1 MVHEKFKIYNFQIQL
16 AAFSALALVIASFI
30 LTAMHPA
37 AGEILSSLLI
47 KVGLLIN
54 LALAGLSL
62 LVLVGFAA
70 WGFGKG
76 INIRLVPVDNAPAR
90 LSAVSRS
97 TDKDEFI
104 ILWPGGDEAE
114 FLAKGLA
121 AKEGKSSASPWKW
134 SVLIAY
140 RSTHVTICGD
150 DVKTYCRDEA
160 IFARPEWPD
169 YSGRIAEPGTA
180 FTTETPEQFDAFVR
194 KFVQIFREWS
204 QRVKAEQTAGKV
216 GIPMLEILK
225 HSANVALFLL
235 LSVSAIFAQSKTRQ
249 VDNILGTR
257 IREIPP
263 AGADVSFIFEGDK
276 TYNRI
281 GDGKSDYTSLLQKS
295 PGIGKFNDEGGVL
308 IAVTK
313 DGEVIAKAARAERVN
328 ATPATKA
335 EQMRPVPVDDAPPV
349 AVMDR
354 PAFAVPDSLAVADM
368 METGKEG
375 FDYLK
380 SEAWKMVKPVW
391 GFVAYVA
398 LSVFPLLFCLAGL
411 FKYFSGTAAKEG
423 FYGLSVVGR
432 WIRGVHEAASGGTLI
447 ICWVITAAFLVNE
460 FLWFVYLGWNL
471 WAMFALWLPSIW
483 IAKVMTNWFVP
494 NPPGVYGSG
503 GGQDIFTPI
512 NKQLPRG

>member
-1 MVHEKFKIYNFQIQL
+1 MVHEKFKIYNLQIQI

-37 AGEILSSLLI
+37 AGEIMRDILI

-54 LALAGLSL
+54 LTLAVFAAVVL
-62 LVLVGFAA
+62 LAFVA

-76 INIRLVPVDNAPAR
+76 ITIKLTPVDAPAR
-90 LSAVSRS
+90 LLPAVVEPI
-97 TDKDEFI
+97 DKDEFI
-104 ILWPGGDEAE
+104 ILWPGGDKDDWLQKCEQ
-114 FLAKGLA
+114 
-121 AKEGKSSASPWKW
+121 AKEERAKETTWKW
-134 SVLIAY
+134 LVFLAY
-140 RSTHVTICGD
+140 RSTHVTICANE
-150 DVKTYCRDEA
+150 VLTYQRDEA
-160 IFARPEWPD
+160 IFARPEWPNF
-169 YSGRIAEPGTA
+169 SGCIAEPRTA
-180 FTTETPEQFDAFVR
+180 FTTETPEQFADFVKR
-194 KFVQIFREWS
+194 FMPIFREWS
-204 QRVKAEQTAGKV
+204 PRIKAEQTPGKV
-216 GIPMLEILK
+216 GVPMLEILK
-225 HSANVALFLL
+225 HSANIAALFLL
-235 LSVSAIFAQSKTRQ
+235 FSVSVFAQSKTRQ
-249 VDNILGTR
+249 VDEILGTR
-257 IREIPP
+257 IREIPA
-263 AGADVSFIFEGDK
+263 AGTDVSFIFEGDK

-281 GDGKSDYTSLLQKS
+281 GDGKSDYTALLQKS

-328 ATPATKA
+328 ATPSTKA

-349 AVMDR
+349 AVMDK

-368 METGKEG
+368 MEEGKEG

-398 LSVFPLLFCLAGL
+398 LSVFPLLFCFAGL
-411 FKYFSGTAAKEG
+411 FKYFAGTASKEG

-447 ICWVITAAFLVNE
+447 ICWIITAAFLVNE

-471 WAMFALWLPSIW
+471 WAMFVLWLPSIW
-483 IAKVMTNWFVP
+483 FAKVMTNWFVP

-503 GGQDIFTPI
+503 GGPDIFTPVNHQRRI
-512 NKQLPRG
+512 G